1 MKKLI
6 CALLASA
13 MLVGSVGVVG
23 FADEDT
29 NAETVVTT
37 SAEATEK
44 PADAEFYAVAQQMYQ
59 QANPQGDP
67 NAQQGAPNDDGVYE
81 ADYREVDNDDN
92 NQQ

>member
-1 MKKLI
+1 MK
-6 CALLASA
+6 S
-13 MLVGSVGVVG
+13 
-23 FADEDT
+23 
-29 NAETVVTT
+29 ETTQNHL
-37 SAEATEK
+37 
-44 PADAEFYAVAQQMYQ
+44 YINQ

>member
-1 MKKLI
+1 MGFSQ
-6 CALLASA
+6 AY
-13 MLVGSVGVVG
+13 SVLKQREHV
-23 FADEDT
+23 ATKAAIKAATDELQ
-29 NAETVVTT
+29 
-37 SAEATEK
+37 EK
-44 PADAEFYAVAQQMYQ
+44 FYAVAQQMYQ